1 MNDDER
7 KALESIRL
15 SWAPTPDDVW
25 APQGALHVGGLHPA
39 ALDEI
44 LRAYRDA
51 KASEASSPL
60 GVVVR
65 GPAGSGKTH
74 LLGEVRE
81 WVQQQGGF
89 FFLIKLLDGQD
100 FWRSI
105 LVGML
110 DDLSRPSPGY
120 DSQLRMVLTRLAEM
134 GGVDA
139 ADVAKIVGDE
149 DIDPATLER
158 FVRAVYTKHPRHRR
172 RSQHVLR
179 SLVLLAS
186 PDFDAQD
193 VGAAFL
199 QLDNEPGEDAFA
211 HWGIKVANLGHQEV
225 AENISRLLAMIA
237 PTVLSLD
244 QIDTL
249 IANSGSDSPTSL
261 VELEQV
267 AHGLM
272 SLRETLSRTV
282 SVVSVITASWDVL
295 EKYATASVPDRF
307 RKPTILQR
315 PTSPMFGRDMLA
327 KRFALG
333 YAECGFTPPYPSWP
347 VNERAFADSVDFTP
361 RELLRIADA
370 HVARCL
376 RGDSAVELLS
386 LREVIEPSDTE
397 KTIPDNELAELDQ
410 RFEDLRAAAVPGPAL
425 HHATEDEAVPPLLRI
440 GIAVWIEQLGIGV
453 TGYEQDPPPS
463 PKPALHGRL
472 WHVIDDVTDEKE
484 FWAFRAISTTNAI
497 GAQSRIR
504 NATVMAG
511 VGSSATGRTAVLLRT
526 APWPSGAKTTSLLA
540 EFTASGGRVVDWTE
554 DDVRTLIA
562 LSALKDEGHK
572 DLAKWIGAR
581 KPASAVSFVAKVLD
595 PTVGAAPA
603 PVAGAD
609 TVTDSDTESEPVVT
623 EPKATVVTEPKAVA
637 PEPKTT
643 ADEPEPTLF
652 TPQPAPALR
661 RPAPT
666 ANVVDLPPSD
676 PPANDIAP
684 TTLSASAPAVVPLG
698 KTVES
703 GREVSVDLEALRKH
717 TAIFAGSGSGKTVLI
732 RRIVEECALQGVS
745 AIVLDINNDLAR
757 LGVEWPSPPSAWA
770 AGDADKARDYLAG
783 TEVVVFTPGLASG
796 RPLSFQPLPDFA
808 EVRDNDDEFTAAVE
822 SAAAGLIPRAMVAG
836 KTAKHVQSQA
846 VLKEALRYFGRRGGG
861 SITDFIDVLA
871 DLPDGVSGL
880 STAHKHAA
888 DMAENLKAAR
898 ANDSLFGGS
907 GTAADPGVLLT
918 PTPGRKAR
926 VSVINL
932 SALTTED
939 ARTNFVNELQM
950 ALFAWIK
957 KNPAGD
963 RPLGGLFVMDEA
975 QNFAPSD
982 RVTACSRSTL
992 ALVSQAR
999 KFGLGLVFA
1008 TQAPKGLDAKI
1019 PGNCATQFYGM
1030 LNSPVHIQAAQ
1041 EIARSKGSTI
1051 PDVGRLSTG
1060 VFYVALE
1067 GHGFSKIQTP
1077 LCLSY
1082 HPKSP
1087 PTEDEVAA
1095 IARRGPETP

>member
-25 APQGALHVGGLHPA
+25 APQEPLHVGGLHPV
-39 ALDEI
+39 ALDEV

-51 KASEASSPL
+51 TAADAGSPL

-81 WVQQQGGF
+81 WVQAQGGF

-110 DDLSRPSPGY
+110 DDLSRPSPGFP
-120 DSQLRMVLTRLAEM
+120 SQLRMLLTRLADM
-134 GGVDA
+134 GQTAD
-139 ADVAKIVGDE
+139 ADVAKVVGDE
-149 DIDPATLER
+149 EIDPATLER

-179 SLVLLAS
+179 SLVLMAS

-199 QLDNEPGEDAFA
+199 QLDDEPGADAFA
-211 HWGIKVANLGHQEV
+211 HWGIKVANLGHQEI
-225 AENISRLLAMIA
+225 AENISRLLAMVA
-237 PTVLSLD
+237 PAVLALD

-249 IANSGSDSPTSL
+249 IANTGSDTPSSL
-261 VELEQV
+261 IELEQV

-295 EKYATASVPDRF
+295 QKYATASVPDRF
-307 RKPTILQR
+307 RKPAILQR
-315 PTSPMFGRDMLA
+315 PTSPTFGRDMLA

-347 VNERAFADSVDFTP
+347 VEERAFDDSVDFTP

-370 HVARCL
+370 HVSRCL
-376 RGDSAVELLS
+376 RGDAAVELLS
-386 LREVIEPSDTE
+386 LREELDQGEATQ
-397 KTIPDNELAELDQ
+397 TIPDDALAELDR
-410 RFEDLRAAAVPGPAL
+410 RFAELRADADPRPAL
-425 HHATEDEAVPPLLRI
+425 DHATEDQAVPPLLRI
-440 GIAVWIEQLGIGV
+440 GMAVWIEQLGIGV

-472 WHVIDDVTDEKE
+472 WHVVDDVTDEKE
-484 FWAFRAISTTNAI
+484 FWAFRAIATGNAV

-504 NATVMAG
+504 NAAVAAG
-511 VGSSATGRTAVLLRT
+511 VGSSGAGRTAVLLRS
-526 APWPSGAKTTSLLA
+526 APWPSGAKTTQVLT
-540 EFTASGGRVVDWTE
+540 EFTDGGGLVVGWGE

-562 LSALKDEGHK
+562 LADLKDEGHK
-572 DLAKWIGAR
+572 DLAKWIAAR
-581 KPASAVSFVAKVLD
+581 RPASTVTFIARILDATVASSAPERSSGVGIGATMPRPTPTPVPHGGRHRPATPSPSSAAESGPKV
-595 PTVGAAPA
+595 AAAQPMPA
-603 PVAGAD
+603 PEL
-609 TVTDSDTESEPVVT
+609 TP
-623 EPKATVVTEPKAVA
+623 
-637 PEPKTT
+637 TT
-643 ADEPEPTLF
+643 APPV
-652 TPQPAPALR
+652 R
-661 RPAPT
+661 RPAPP
-666 ANVVDLPPSD
+666 AAQVVELPV
-676 PPANDIAP
+676 
-684 TTLSASAPAVVPLG
+684 APADRIPLG
-698 KTVES
+698 VAVDS
-703 GREVSVDLEALRKH
+703 GRDVSVEPEALRKH
-717 TAIFAGSGSGKTVLI
+717 TVIFAGSGSGKTVLI

-757 LGVEWPSPPSAWA
+757 LGTPWPTAPSGWA
-770 AGDADKARDYLAG
+770 AGDADKARDYLAD
-783 TEVVVFTPGLASG
+783 TEVVVFTPGRASG
-796 RPLSFQPLPDFA
+796 RPLSFQPLPDFR
-808 EVRDNDDEFTAAVE
+808 EVLDDEDEFTAAVE
-822 SAAAGLIPRAMVAG
+822 SAAAGLVPRAMVSG

-861 SITDFIDVLA
+861 SITDFIDILA

-880 STAHKHAA
+880 STARKHAV

-907 GTAADPGVLLT
+907 GTPADPGVLLT
-918 PTPGRKAR
+918 PSPGRRAR

-932 SALTTED
+932 AALTTED

-982 RVTACSRSTL
+982 RTTACSRSTL

-1008 TQAPKGLDAKI
+1008 TQAPKGIDAKI

-1041 EIARSKGSTI
+1041 EIARAKGSTI

-1060 VFYVALE
+1060 VFYTALE
-1067 GHGFSKIQTP
+1067 GHGFTKTRTP
-1077 LCLSY
+1077 LCLSF

-1087 PTEDEVAA
+1087 PTEDEVAE
-1095 IARRGPETP
+1095 IARRGPDTTQV